1 MTFQQK
7 QFISFSFKTILLVLV
22 GCVVN
27 TISWADAGDQ
37 EDYITNIRPLLEKKC
52 FECHRTNKI
61 KGGVNLEKYEKVSHI
76 LNEGQRWL
84 KVLDQVKSREMP
96 PDTKPMLT
104 EDEYLTLTEG
114 IDNILQNSLKQ
125 KNPGRVVARR
135 LSHSEYQY
143 TIEDLFGIEFDAGN
157 FFPTDGSGG
166 GGFDNQARALFM
178 TPLKLERYYEAT
190 DLLVDQLISD
200 QNLWKNIVPFDYEV
214 TLWNELSDWTKS
226 LFFDEYEL
234 SNPPETA
241 AKKVIVPIASRA
253 YRRFLKNEEE
263 EKLLKLF
270 SMVYEQKQEQ
280 SNPQRFNESIAQVFK
295 AVLMSPN
302 FLYRIEG
309 ENDKETPYMI
319 ADFELAS
326 RLSYFLWSSVPDD
339 ELLQLAYDEKLQ
351 DTVVLEQ
358 QVQRMLLD
366 PRAKR
371 FAKGFSS
378 QWFGINKLLESKPLA
393 DPEKFPEFTP
403 SIRKSMYEEA
413 VSYFYHVLTESKNFM
428 ELINSDYTFLNQE
441 LASFYGLPSVE
452 GEKMHK
458 VILSDRVRGGM
469 LGMGGILTVSS
480 LPTRTSPVLRGKWVL
495 EEILG
500 TPPPPPPPNV
510 GELSEDEAAFKD
522 VGLRKLLEIHRS
534 KPDCQ
539 SCHEK
544 MDPLGLG
551 LENFDAIGRWREN
564 YGEVDID
571 PSGVLA
577 TGETFNGPAELKA
590 LLCEEQEDFA
600 RNLSIKMLSYALGRS
615 VRFSDEAAIRA
626 LESSLLN
633 NNFRTDKFIMTLVKS
648 YPFRLKTNDFRK
660 KNKAA

>member
-1 MTFQQK
+1 MIFQERLP
-7 QFISFSFKTILLVLV
+7 ISFSIKTILLVLV
-22 GCVVN
+22 GFAVN
-27 TISWADAGDQ
+27 TFSRADVGDQ
-37 EDYITNIRPLLEKKC
+37 ADYITNIRPLLEQKC

-104 EDEYLTLTEG
+104 EEEYLALTEG
-114 IDNILQNSLKQ
+114 IDNILQNSLRQ

-190 DLLVDQLISD
+190 DVLLDQLIND
-200 QNLWKNIVPFDYEV
+200 QNLWKKVVPIDYEV
-214 TLWNELSDWTKS
+214 TFLNELTDWTKS

-234 SNPPETA
+234 SNPPERA
-241 AKKVIVPIASRA
+241 ARNIIVSIASRA

-270 SMVYEQKQEQ
+270 SLVYEQKQDQ
-280 SNPQRFNESIAQVFK
+280 QNPQRFNESLVQVFK

-302 FLYRIEG
+302 FLYRIEE

-326 RLSYFLWSSVPDD
+326 RLSYYLWSSVPDD
-339 ELLQLAYDEKLQ
+339 ELLQLAYDEKLK

-413 VSYFYHVLTESKNFM
+413 VSYFYHVLTDSKNFM

-441 LASFYGLPSVE
+441 LASFYGLPTVE
-452 GEKMHK
+452 GDTMRK
-458 VILSDRVRGGM
+458 VLLSDRVRGGM

-510 GELSEDEAAFKD
+510 GELPEDEAVHKD

-551 LENFDAIGRWREN
+551 LENFDAIGRWRES
-564 YGEVDID
+564 YGRVEID
-571 PSGVLA
+571 ASGMMSN
-577 TGETFNGPAELKA
+577 GNFFDGPAELKS

-600 RNLSIKMLSYALGRS
+600 RNLSMKMLSYALGRS
-615 VRFSDEAAIRA
+615 VRFSDEAAIRE
-626 LESSLLN
+626 LESCLLN

-648 YPFRLKTNDFRK
+648 YPFRLKMNDFRK
-660 KNKAA
+660 KNKAT